1 MNVLIFAKQNH
12 IGGLTHH
19 CGLLAQGLAEHLNA
33 NVVLG
38 MTPGEGT
45 TELATRFDVE
55 FFNLGGKNPFSWISD
70 YVRLAKVIKK
80 YHIDIIQAENRIPAL
95 FAALYCKFHQRV
107 KYIWANHLVPIP
119 DSKLFRLLTHYG
131 YCAVAEGIAGRE
143 MLIANLG
150 IPSQDVRIVNLGID
164 LSKFHTTSIEE
175 QESLKKQWNI
185 EPEKKVVLLY
195 GRLSEN
201 KGHLFLLDALKYISN
216 RDYYLVFP
224 GKDPGFKNVV
234 DEKARQMGLTD
245 NIIYPGFI
253 NGPEWLSI
261 SDLMVLPSK
270 NEGFPQACIE
280 AYAMG
285 VPVIRTK
292 SGGYEDTKDM
302 CFGINYGDVN
312 EFSRLLKDFFDGGD
326 YFTERA
332 QQAQT
337 LVKKYSIEQ
346 MAKDYYTIYEE
357 ALIEK

>member
-1 MNVLIFAKQNH
+1 MNILIFAKQNH

-19 CGLLAQGLAEHLNA
+19 CGLLAQGLLEHMNA

-45 TELATRFDVE
+45 SELSQRFKVE
-55 FFNLGGKNPFSWISD
+55 LFKLGGVNPLSWIAD
-70 YVRLAKVIKK
+70 YKKLARIVKQYQISV
-80 YHIDIIQAENRIPAL
+80 IQAENRIPAL
-95 FAALYCKFHQRV
+95 LAALYCKRHKNV

-119 DSKLFRLLTHYG
+119 DSKLFRILTHYG
-131 YCAVAEGIAGRE
+131 YCAVAEGIAGRD
-143 MLIANLG
+143 MLISNLG
-150 IPSQDVRIVNLGID
+150 IPRDKVRIVNLGID
-164 LSKFHTTSIEE
+164 LSKFHKTQPEE
-175 QESLKKQWNI
+175 QVKLKEAWGIK
-185 EPEKKVVLLY
+185 PDKKVVLLY

-201 KGHLFLLDALKYISN
+201 KGHLFLLDSLKGIEN
-216 RDYYLVFP
+216 RNFYLVFP
-224 GKDPGFKNVV
+224 GKDPDFKSIV
-234 DEKARQMGLTD
+234 DEKARLMGLME

-302 CFGINYGDVN
+302 CYGIDYGDVKA
-312 EFSRLLKDFFDGGD
+312 FKGLLQDFLDGRS
-326 YFTERA
+326 YFAERVKVA
-332 QQAQT
+332 QES
-337 LVKKYSIEQ
+337 VNKYSIEQ
-346 MAKDYYTIYEE
+346 MAKDYYSIYEE
-357 ALIEK
+357 ALSK